1 MMSTNQ
7 NTNKV
12 YLGYL
17 LSLVGVIVL
26 SFDTL
31 LIRLVSDISYWNI
44 LFYRYLFHFLV
55 CTIYNAIIYKKTLL
69 KEIYNLGKLGILAV
83 TIMSVCNACFTIS
96 IIYTTISNTLA
107 IYAISPLMTS
117 FFSWLTFKQKI
128 NWWTILILV
137 AVVSTTL
144 TVILYDHFEIS
155 NNTTISK
162 KNNIIGC
169 SLASIAM
176 LTTAGYFTILRYTQ
190 LKYPS
195 KQMVITTSLSG
206 LLTTV
211 VSIIGILSSN
221 ISFGVSKNII
231 WLFLQG
237 SLVLP
242 IAFITITLST
252 KYISGTESNMMILL
266 ETVLGPLWVHLVG
279 IETPP
284 KLTIIGIVIIVIL
297 LFINSIINIRLS
309 KVTI

>member
-1 MMSTNQ
+1 
-7 NTNKV
+7 
-12 YLGYL
+12 
-17 LSLVGVIVL
+17 
-26 SFDTL
+26 
-31 LIRLVSDISYWNI
+31 
-44 LFYRYLFHFLV
+44 
-55 CTIYNAIIYKKTLL
+55 
-69 KEIYNLGKLGILAV
+69 
-83 TIMSVCNACFTIS
+83 
-96 IIYTTISNTLA
+96 
-107 IYAISPLMTS
+107 
-117 FFSWLTFKQKI
+117 
-128 NWWTILILV
+128 
-137 AVVSTTL
+137 
-144 TVILYDHFEIS
+144 
-155 NNTTISK
+155 
-162 KNNIIGC
+162 
-169 SLASIAM
+169 M

-221 ISFGVSKNII
+221 ISFDVSKQNII

-284 KLTIIGIVIIVIL
+284 KLTIIGIVIIIIL

-309 KVTI
+309 RVTT